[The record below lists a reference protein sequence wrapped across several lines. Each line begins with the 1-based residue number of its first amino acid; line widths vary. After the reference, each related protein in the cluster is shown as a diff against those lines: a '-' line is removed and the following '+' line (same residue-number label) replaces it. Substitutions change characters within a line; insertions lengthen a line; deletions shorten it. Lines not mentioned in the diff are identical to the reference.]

1 MLQHLLGQTIQNP
14 GAGGAFNNHHSGV
27 SDPGPLIAADDGRFR
42 PVFKNFTHVYGTR
55 IPTSSVVREG
65 LQLALIVSAVTVSFD
80 HQPDSSQSY
89 LGSLDVGLPTLGWTV
104 GVSVRDCLN
113 EVN

>member
-1 MLQHLLGQTIQNP
+1 MDVSGQSLRI
-14 GAGGAFNNHHSGV
+14 
-27 SDPGPLIAADDGRFR
+27 LR
-42 PVFKNFTHVYGTR
+42 NFTHVYGTR
-55 IPTSSVVREG
+55 IPKSSVVREG
-65 LQLALIVSAVTVSFD
+65 LQLALIVSAVTVSFN

-89 LGSLDVGLPTLGWTV
+89 LGSLDVGLPILGWTV